1 MIPVVLISNGWS
13 GMMPVVLISNG
24 WSGMMPVVLISNG
37 WSGNDA
43 SGSYKQ
49 QMVWG

>member
-24 WSGMMPVVLISNG
+24 WSGDDT
-37 WSGNDA
+37 SGIVA
-43 SGSYKQ
+43 MCTGRLE
-49 QMVWG
+49 GLALA